1 MSIDREQLRDLILQE
16 LPALFERDPELQ
28 RLIVRLSQQ
37 YFADR
42 RETESR
48 FDQMLDELRRDRE
61 EQSRRWAEQMRLWDE
76 QNRKW
81 DEQVR
86 LWDEQNRKW
95 DEQVRL
101 WDEQNRKWDEQVG
114 LWDEQNRKWEEQ
126 NRRWEENQREI
137 RELIQRTDVLN
148 RRFDST
154 IGALGARWGLSSEH
168 SFRSALQGILTDF
181 FPLEVIHV
189 NEYDDSGEV
198 FGRPEQVELDLIIK
212 NGVLLICEIKS
223 SMSKADMYLFERKA
237 RWYQQR
243 HGRTAQRLIV
253 ISPMVDPAARKVA
266 ERLGIAVYSFPEDAG
281 KAITEP

>member
-61 EQSRRWAEQMRLWDE
+61 EQSRRWAEQM
-76 QNRKW
+76 
-81 DEQVR
+81 
-86 LWDEQNRKW
+86 
-95 DEQVRL
+95 RL

>member
-1 MSIDREQLRDLILQE
+1 MTIDREQLRELILQE

-28 RLIVRLSQQ
+28 RLILRLSQQ

-48 FDQMLDELRRDRE
+48 FDQILEELRRDRE
-61 EQSRRWAEQMRLWDE
+61 EQSRRWAEQMRLWEE
-76 QNRKW
+76 QDRRW
-81 DEQVR
+81 EEQSRRWAEQMR
-86 LWDEQNRKW
+86 LWEEQDR
-95 DEQVRL
+95 R
-101 WDEQNRKWDEQVG
+101 
-114 LWDEQNRKWEEQ
+114 WEEQ
-126 NRRWEENQREI
+126 NRRWEENQSVI
-137 RELIQRTDVLN
+137 RELIKRVDVLD

-154 IGALGARWGLSSEH
+154 IGALGACWGLSSEQ
-168 SFRSALQGILTDF
+168 SFRSALRGVLTEF

-198 FGRPEQVELDLIIK
+198 FGRPEQIKLDLIIK

-223 SMSKADMYLFERKA
+223 SMSRADMYLFERQV

-243 HGRTAQRLIV
+243 HGRTVQQLIV

-266 ERLGIAVYSFPEDAG
+266 ERLGIVVYSFPEDAG
-281 KAITEP
+281 KAITES

>member
-1 MSIDREQLRDLILQE
+1 M
-16 LPALFERDPELQ
+16 
-28 RLIVRLSQQ
+28 RLSQQ

-81 DEQVR
+81 E
-86 LWDEQNRKW
+86 EQNRKW

-101 WDEQNRKWDEQVG
+101 WDEQNRKWEEQNRKWDEQVR

-168 SFRSALQGILTDF
+168 SFRSALQGILIDF

-198 FGRPEQVELDLIIK
+198 FGRPEQIELDLIIK

-243 HGRTAQRLIV
+243 HGRTAQQLIV

>member
-48 FDQMLDELRRDRE
+48 FDQMLDELRRDRK
-61 EQSRRWAEQMRLWDE
+61 EQSRRWAEQMRLWEEQNRKWEE

-86 LWDEQNRKW
+86 
-95 DEQVRL
+95 
-101 WDEQNRKWDEQVG
+101 